1 MEGIAEME
9 GKAEMEGVAEEGVD
23 EIEGEVER

>member
-1 MEGIAEME
+1 VEGIAEME